1 MVGTSEASDG
11 SPSVVPRRAP
21 RPLLQRVRHLFV
33 LLAAL
38 LVLAEVIELV
48 DARTPLWPQRVV
60 AVAGVAVA
68 AVLVEL
74 ARRNRAV
81 GSSLGPLP
89 LGGWDLAAAA
99 TLTLTGW
106 GLGRIGAVL
115 ALLLGVGILRS
126 LFGSRRSVVAAE
138 LVFLAAYAS
147 IGVVLDGPRA
157 LLDLNFLVVG
167 LGLGAFASVTRLVA
181 EVIAEHDVAASWD
194 RVLAVAAGRLLTAAD
209 LDGVDATLEDAV
221 ALLDEG
227 ARVAAGGLV
236 AVPTV
241 ADVHPVQST
250 PRPED
255 AFAVRLYDRLH
266 RLHTEARLARSLLA
280 SEDRYRR
287 LAEGSRDGI
296 YLRSAATVTSFPY
309 VNAAG
314 RDLLGDL
321 DRPGAPGI
329 DLGRLHDDDRVRLVE
344 RFKASG
350 YIAAPIR
357 VRIMDPTAPDD
368 WRWIELVETPA
379 STTDGRITTVQGT
392 VRDVTAQHEQEA
404 ALAHALVREQ
414 QATEQLRAVDEMRAT
429 FLAAISHELRTP
441 LAGLVGASQTLAA
454 SDGRLGPGQAQ
465 ALAGVVERQSARVVG
480 LLDDLLDVERLSRGR
495 MGVNP
500 SPVALLQLARS
511 VAAGSPGSG
520 VVEVEGDDVVVT
532 VDRTHVERILHN
544 LLRNAMKHAAS
555 ATRGRIVV
563 EEHPLG
569 AQLAVEDDGPGVP
582 SAIRDQLFEPFVHG
596 PGAGSLPSP
605 GAGIGLALVS
615 KFAELHGGRA
625 WVEEASS
632 GGARFVVLL
641 GDGAAVGTGPAG
653 TATET
658 DGAGLPLRR

>member
-1 MVGTSEASDG
+1 MVGTSDASDVDVSAAPG
-11 SPSVVPRRAP
+11 RAP
-21 RPLLQRVRHLFV
+21 TPLLQRVRHLFV

-48 DARTPLWPQRVV
+48 DARTPLWPQRAV

-68 AVLVEL
+68 AGLVEL
-74 ARRNRAV
+74 ARRNREI
-81 GSSLGPLP
+81 GRSLGPLA
-89 LGGWDLAAAA
+89 LGWWDLAAAL

-115 ALLLGVGILRS
+115 ALLLGIGILRS
-126 LFGSRRSVVAAE
+126 LYGSRRSVVVAE
-138 LVFLAAYAS
+138 VVFLAAYSA
-147 IGVVLDGPRA
+147 IGVLLDGPRA
-157 LLDLNFLVVG
+157 LLDLNFFVVG
-167 LGLGAFASVTRLVA
+167 LGLGAFAAVTRLVA

-221 ALLDEG
+221 ASLDEV
-227 ARVAAGGLV
+227 ARAAAGGLV
-236 AVPTV
+236 SVPVV
-241 ADVHPVQST
+241 ASLHPVQGT
-250 PRPED
+250 ARPE
-255 AFAVRLYDRLH
+255 APFAVRLYDRLQ
-266 RLHTEARLARSLLA
+266 RLHTEARLARSLLG

-296 YLRSAATVTSFPY
+296 YLRSASTVTSFPY

-314 RDLLGDL
+314 RDLLGEL

-329 DLGRLHDDDRVRLVE
+329 DLGRLHDDDRVRLVQ

-350 YIAAPIR
+350 YVAAPIR
-357 VRIMDPTAPDD
+357 VRLVDPTAPDD
-368 WRWIELVETPA
+368 WRWVELVETPA

-404 ALAHALVREQ
+404 ALAQALVREQ

-454 SDGRLGPGQAQ
+454 SDGRLDAGQAQ

-500 SPVALLQLARS
+500 SPVALLPLARN
-511 VAAGSPGSG
+511 VASGLAVSG

-532 VDRTHVERILHN
+532 VDRTHVERILRN

-555 ATRGRIVV
+555 ATRVRITV
-563 EEHPLG
+563 EEHPVG
-569 AQLAVEDDGPGVP
+569 AQLSVEDDGPGVP
-582 SAIRDQLFEPFVHG
+582 SAVRDQLFEPFVHG

-641 GDGAAVGTGPAG
+641 GDGAARGTGPAG

-658 DGAGLPLRR
+658 DEAGLPLRR